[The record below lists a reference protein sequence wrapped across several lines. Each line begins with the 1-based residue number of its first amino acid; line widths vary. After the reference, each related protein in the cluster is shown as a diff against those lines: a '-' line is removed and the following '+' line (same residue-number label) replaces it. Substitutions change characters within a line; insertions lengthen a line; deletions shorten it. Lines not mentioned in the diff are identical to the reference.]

1 MSSDLF
7 KRTRS
12 LLVDHIALLNEHKLG
27 DAHVD
32 DAQAIVD
39 EINILLKSD
48 DIQGL
53 EKHID
58 DAERKVVSNDLANEI
73 LNGKFCVGGNCED

>member
-32 DAQAIVD
+32 DAQAIIN
-39 EINILLKSD
+39 EINLLLKSGE
-48 DIQGL
+48 IENI
-53 EKHID
+53 EKHINET
-58 DAERKVVSNDLANEI
+58 ERKVVSDDFADEI
-73 LNGKFCVGGNCED
+73 LNGKYCVGGNCDD

>member
-1 MSSDLF
+1 MSTDVF
-7 KRTRS
+7 KRVKS
-12 LLVDHIALLNEHKLG
+12 LLQAHIELLNRHSIG
-27 DAHVD
+27 DTHVD